1 MLSNRDTTV
10 RKIIPY
16 YVAFCWFAAITSSF
30 ITTIITHDKWIA
42 GDWLINY
49 EGGFVRRGI
58 IGQVIYEL
66 SELTAISPGTFVF
79 LILLSLFSLYYYC
92 INYLL
97 KKQEHIL
104 PYVFLVFAPFTLAFQ
119 VSSPEDIRKPAI
131 CYALLALTIVFT
143 HKLSKKHFNIFFYAL
158 MMIGFP
164 IVLLAHEA
172 TMIFVPYFLI
182 AYLYVNKVTVKSFI
196 TMVAISI
203 PAAIVFL
210 GVIIFARYIPLDP
223 DVDD

>member
-1 MLSNRDTTV
+1 
-10 RKIIPY
+10 
-16 YVAFCWFAAITSSF
+16 
-30 ITTIITHDKWIA
+30 
-42 GDWLINY
+42 
-49 EGGFVRRGI
+49 
-58 IGQVIYEL
+58 
-66 SELTAISPGTFVF
+66 
-79 LILLSLFSLYYYC
+79 
-92 INYLL
+92 
-97 KKQEHIL
+97 
-104 PYVFLVFAPFTLAFQ
+104 
-119 VSSPEDIRKPAI
+119 
-131 CYALLALTIVFT
+131 
-143 HKLSKKHFNIFFYAL
+143 